1 MSEDQESITSE
12 LESISF
18 GSYWF
23 LLGWAFE
30 YMAGFF
36 TQIVLTNSLS
46 TASYGVYAFIRKLIA
61 VVVGLSSG
69 GSKMAL
75 NRFLPKYSDES
86 SIQDGVLGLSFTFS
100 VVGSLFLG
108 IIVYVS
114 APFLSA
120 LTFTG
125 ELTVGIVRVVALTF
139 PLISAVKILS
149 GAFRALE
156 LARLSILVD
165 WVLRPGVLLI
175 IVGGVALFNPSLWN
189 VVAALVVASVATLVV
204 STTLFVVYTEH
215 APSLGVSLSVVTD
228 FFKYSLPLVL
238 SQSSA
243 LLFRRID
250 IFMLSYLFAS
260 TDVAVYNV
268 ALLLSGTL
276 LLPLSGF
283 SQLFPPIAS
292 RMYEQSSM
300 HQLNELY
307 STVTRWSVM
316 LTSAGFVG
324 LVVYRTELLAIF
336 GPDYTAGTG
345 ILVILAFGQLVNSAV
360 GPAGHL
366 LGMTDH
372 QYVVLANRTAMSV
385 ANVLLNYLLL
395 TRYGVIGAAV
405 ATALVFASLN
415 VARVVEV
422 YVLEEMFPYDRSFLK
437 FFPALG
443 VATVVMYSIR
453 SLLITPLS
461 YVGIPLGLAVYVLSL
476 YGFGM
481 QQVDRNLL
489 TQIITR
495 VVDSVK
501 P

>member
-1 MSEDQESITSE
+1 MSKDQETITSE
-12 LESISF
+12 LESISS

-23 LLGWAFE
+23 LLGWVFE
-30 YMAGFF
+30 YMAGFV
-36 TQIVLTNSLS
+36 TQILLTNSLS

-75 NRFLPKYSDES
+75 NRFLPKYTDES
-86 SIQDGVLGLSFTFS
+86 SKQDGILGLSFVFS
-100 VVGSLFLG
+100 VGGSLFLG
-108 IIVYVS
+108 IVLYVL
-114 APFLSA
+114 APVLSA
-120 LTFTG
+120 MTFTG
-125 ELTVGIVRVVALTF
+125 ELTAGIVRIVALTF
-139 PLISAVKILS
+139 PLIAAVKVLS

-156 LARLSILVD
+156 LVRLSILVD
-165 WVLRPGVLLI
+165 WVVRPGLLLI
-175 IVGGVALFNPSLWN
+175 IVGGIALFDPSLGN
-189 VVAALVVASVATLVV
+189 VVAALVVASVATLGV

-215 APSLGVSLSVVTD
+215 APSLDVSWSVVTD

-238 SQSSA
+238 SQSSS

-292 RMYEQSSM
+292 RMYEQSDM
-300 HQLNELY
+300 DQLNELY

-324 LVVYRTELLAIF
+324 LVVYRAELLAIF
-336 GPDYTAGTG
+336 GSDYTAGTG
-345 ILVILAFGQLVNSAV
+345 ILIVLAAGQLVNSAA

-372 QYVVLANRTAMSV
+372 QYVLLANRTAMSV

-395 TRYGVIGAAV
+395 TRYGAIGAAV

-415 VARVVEV
+415 VARIVEV
-422 YVLEEMFPYDRSFLK
+422 YILEEIFPYDRSFLS
-437 FFPALG
+437 FLPALG

-453 SLLITPLS
+453 SLLATPLS
-461 YVGIPLGLAVYVLSL
+461 YVGIPLGLTVYVVSL

-481 QQVDRNLL
+481 QQVDRNLV
-489 TQIITR
+489 TQVITR
-495 VVDSVK
+495 AVDMVK

>member
-1 MSEDQESITSE
+1 MSKDQESITSE
-12 LESISF
+12 LESISS

-30 YMAGFF
+30 YIAGFL
-36 TQIVLTNSLS
+36 TQILLTNSLS

-69 GSKMAL
+69 GSKTAL
-75 NRFLPKYSDES
+75 NRFLPKYTDES
-86 SIQDGVLGLSFTFS
+86 AKQDGVLGLSLMFS
-100 VVGSLFLG
+100 VGGSLFLG
-108 IIVYVS
+108 TVIYVS
-114 APFLSA
+114 APLLSA

-125 ELTVGIVRVVALTF
+125 ELTTGIVQVVAFTF
-139 PLISAVKILS
+139 PLIAAIKVLS

-156 LARLSILVD
+156 LVRLSILID
-165 WVLRPGVLLI
+165 WVIRPGILLVV
-175 IVGGVALFNPSLWN
+175 VGGVILVDPSLER
-189 VVAALVVASVATLVV
+189 VVAALVVASIATLGA

-215 APSLGVSLSVVTD
+215 TPSLEVPWSLITD
-228 FFKYSLPLVL
+228 YFKYSLPLVL
-238 SQSSA
+238 SQSSS

-250 IFMLSYLFAS
+250 IFMLSYLSVS
-260 TDVAVYNV
+260 TAVAVYNV

-292 RMYEQSSM
+292 RMYEQSDM
-300 HQLNELY
+300 GRLTELY

-324 LVVYRTELLAIF
+324 LVVYRGELLAIF
-336 GPDYTAGTG
+336 GSDYTAGAG
-345 ILVILAFGQLVNSAV
+345 ILIVLAFGQLVNSAA

-372 QYVVLANRTAMSV
+372 QYVLLANRTIMSV
-385 ANVLLNYLLL
+385 SNALLNYLLL
-395 TRYGVIGAAV
+395 TRYGAIGAAV

-422 YVLEEMFPYDRSFLK
+422 YMLEGMYPYDRSFLK
-437 FFPALG
+437 FLPALG
-443 VATVVMYSIR
+443 VAALVMYSIR
-453 SLLITPLS
+453 SLLTTPLS
-461 YVGIPLGLAVYVLSL
+461 YVGIPIGLAVYMLTL
-476 YGFGM
+476 YQFGM
-481 QQVDRNLL
+481 QQVDRNLV
-489 TQIITR
+489 TQIATR
-495 VVDSVK
+495 AVDIVK
-501 P
+501 S